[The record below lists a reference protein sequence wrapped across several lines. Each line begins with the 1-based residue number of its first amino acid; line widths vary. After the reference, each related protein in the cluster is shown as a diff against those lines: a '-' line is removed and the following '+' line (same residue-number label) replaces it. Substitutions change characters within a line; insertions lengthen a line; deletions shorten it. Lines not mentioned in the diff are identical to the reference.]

1 MDRPNLKSATKAVVS
16 YIEKLERDLA
26 STKAA
31 LDSLTEGITEEEH
44 WAGRVVGFVD
54 GPEISKSLPMSRQ
67 MQRFYFAPEGLGG
80 PRISLRWEDREG
92 GYLDIN
98 VETRGRA
105 FLIQPWAANAMRI
118 HLKES

>member
-1 MDRPNLKSATKAVVS
+1 MDRPNLKSATKSVVR
-16 YIEKLERDLA
+16 YIEELERDLSDAQKALA
-26 STKAA
+26 SV
-31 LDSLTEGITEEEH
+31 TEGITEEEH

-54 GPEISKSLPMSRQ
+54 GPKVGQSLPMTRQ